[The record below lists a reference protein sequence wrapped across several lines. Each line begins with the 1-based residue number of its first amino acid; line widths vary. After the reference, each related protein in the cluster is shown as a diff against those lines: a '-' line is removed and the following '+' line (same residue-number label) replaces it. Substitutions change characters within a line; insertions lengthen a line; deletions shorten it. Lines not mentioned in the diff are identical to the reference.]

1 MLSSQWLNYLFTL
14 AGLAVGTICQD
25 LESVDINLEKRY
37 GGNEVRFS
45 TSEAEALSS
54 TNSISTFLST
64 TGEDFRNVVVDQSE
78 NKRSARGVSS
88 ASTAQRPLGNA
99 SLLSRLLPSRNHETD
114 RGHDMDL
121 NKDDPRSKGERDKP
135 FHHQLRPILSTED
148 LTAGLRKENPKS
160 KGKRDKPL
168 DNYSTLWSKRYNG
181 VSAPIAPY
189 LPSSIRWKI
198 NSALVGVFTNRVK
211 YIWEYLDLFSLEEK
225 EGFGNELVDALLN
238 ITSDPTFTKNI
249 DWVTVDKVLNNNG
262 QDESRDKR
270 DLTRF
275 GYDCDIG
282 SVTESNDIKHCIT
295 TDCKSNPYAMTIY
308 TNLMEKGVMIDYYSI
323 IKHKVAQKYVLFD
336 NKFFLINCK
345 KVAVYEVRT
354 TNCFSDGMIPVTNQR
369 EELYLARNGFLV
381 RSAIR
386 ERCKGT
392 DEIEA
397 VRETSRWQL
406 HLYSALARLSQVLI
420 FHYDS
425 AQLIHEIFNK
435 EAIESL
441 ITLEQETLSG
451 HDKASLYCVIMILFR
466 RYGPLALMVY
476 SSLNLGVSVVLFILS
491 IYKRLNFLSSISILL
506 SVCKKCKDFLK
517 YTEENDIK
525 MRTQLSDGARTMLG
539 REKKSLGS
547 ISTHHF
553 RVLYHSATN
562 SARRLDRLE
571 EDLRQRRRAEF
582 GSDFD
587 PDEIDSVATFSSIDL
602 ALKDTKN

>member
-1 MLSSQWLNYLFTL
+1 MIFPRGLQYLFAL
-14 AGLAVGTICQD
+14 ANFVVGTFNQR
-25 LESVDINLEKRY
+25 LEKVDENLKRRN
-37 GGNEVRFS
+37 GDNEVRVS
-45 TSEAEALSS
+45 ISKAEALPSA
-54 TNSISTFLST
+54 NNVSTFLST
-64 TGEDFRNVVVDQSE
+64 TGEDFRDVIIDQSE
-78 NKRSARGVSS
+78 NKRSARRGSGA
-88 ASTAQRPLGNA
+88 ASAQRPLGKP
-99 SLLSRLLPSRNHETD
+99 SQLSRLLPSRDHGNKY
-114 RGHDMDL
+114 GHDMDL
-121 NKDDPRSKGERDKP
+121 NKDDPRSKGERDKVP
-135 FHHQLRPILSTED
+135 RSQQGPLSSKED
-148 LTAGLRKENPKS
+148 LTKGLRKEDPKS

-168 DNYSTLWSKRYNG
+168 QYYSTLWSKRYNG

-238 ITSDPTFTKNI
+238 ITSDPTFSKNI
-249 DWVTVDKVLNNNG
+249 DWVNVDKVLNGKDLN
-262 QDESRDKR
+262 ESRSKR

-275 GYDCDIG
+275 GFDCDVG

-295 TDCKSNPYAMTIY
+295 TNCKSNPYAMTIY

-336 NKFFLINCK
+336 NKIFLINCK

-354 TNCFSDGMIPVTNQR
+354 SSCFSDGMIPVTNQR

-386 ERCKGT
+386 ERCRST

-397 VRETSRWQL
+397 VRATSRWQL

-425 AQLIHEIFNK
+425 AQLIHEMFNK

-466 RYGPLALMVY
+466 RYGPLALMIY
-476 SSLNLGVSVVLFILS
+476 SSLNLGVSIVLFILS
-491 IYKRLNFLSSISILL
+491 IYKRLNFLSSVSILL
-506 SVCKKCKDFLK
+506 SIFKKWKDFLK

-525 MRTQLSDGARTMLG
+525 LRTQLSDGARTMLG

-587 PDEIDSVATFSSIDL
+587 PDEIDSVATFSSVDL